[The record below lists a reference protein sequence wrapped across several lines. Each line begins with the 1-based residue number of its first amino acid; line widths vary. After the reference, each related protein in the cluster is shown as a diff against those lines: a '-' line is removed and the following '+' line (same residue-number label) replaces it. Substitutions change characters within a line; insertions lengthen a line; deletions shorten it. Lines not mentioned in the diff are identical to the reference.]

1 MLTLDQINLQNK
13 SPEQIGELLME
24 AKKAYYTGGKPI
36 MDDHTYDT
44 LEEIL
49 RQKLPNHRIF
59 SKVGHNNF
67 DTGFD
72 KKPHIMP
79 MGSQNKVTNITDLIH
94 YFNLKFNNINKL
106 SSPLAKGG
114 IEGGLIIQPKCD
126 GISVELIY
134 KNGKLVDA
142 ITRGDGQIG
151 DLITQNVVKMQNFV
165 INANNFTGSVRCE
178 IMVTKDN
185 FEKLNQQVG
194 THHDAF
200 LQNNNAIL
208 YSNPRNAASG
218 ISQRLDSKYCEYCSL
233 YAVDIFPN
241 LNTINDE
248 INLLKSLGFTTV
260 ETKLCDNFDQI
271 ENIYQEFLTDK
282 RLSYL
287 YEIDGLVIKIND
299 NKLAQSL
306 GSKNSRPKHQVAYKF
321 PASTNTSTI
330 LNITWQVGPMGAIT
344 PVAQI
349 EPIELS
355 GAIIT
360 FASLAN
366 HDLIVKKNI
375 NTGDI
380 IEVTRRGDVIPHIEK
395 VVTKVSTG
403 HISIPT
409 HCPSCKSLLVQESK
423 LIKCP
428 NTQNC
433 LPQIIGSLNLFCH
446 TLDILGL
453 SDKTI
458 EKLYTAK
465 KIITPGDFYKLKIE
479 DIAPLDNLG
488 EKSAKNIIAQIQN
501 KKSLTLKQVFDA
513 SIIPNFS
520 GARIQQLI
528 TKGFDT
534 PEKLLNLNIDNLIK
548 IKGFQ
553 ITLAQKIIDGI
564 NLRRDWI
571 MSILSQ
577 TNLAINNAKAPKL
590 QSTTFCITGTLS
602 QPRQKLIELIE
613 SNGGKFLSSVSSNTN
628 YLICNDKSNS
638 DKYVSAQK
646 LGIPIITESEF
657 SSMLS

>member
-13 SPEQIGELLME
+13 SSEAIGELLME

-59 SKVGHNNF
+59 TKIGNPNF

-72 KKPHIMP
+72 KKAHIMP

-94 YFNLKFNNINKL
+94 YFELKKININ
-106 SSPLAKGG
+106 
-114 IEGGLIIQPKCD
+114 EFVVQPKCD

-134 KNGKLVDA
+134 KKGKLIDA
-142 ITRGDGQIG
+142 ITRGDGNIG
-151 DLITQNVVKMQNFV
+151 DVITQNAVKFKNFV
-165 INANNFTGSVRCE
+165 NNIKDFSGSVRCE
-178 IMVTKDN
+178 IMVTKND
-185 FEKLNQQVG
+185 FFKLNKASG
-194 THHDAF
+194 LPTKAF
-200 LQNNNAIL
+200 K
-208 YSNPRNAASG
+208 YSNARNAAAG

-241 LNTINDE
+241 LIRVFDE
-248 INLLKSLGFTTV
+248 INLLKQLGFITV
-260 ETKLCDNFDQI
+260 ETTLCNNFDQI
-271 ENIYQEFLTDK
+271 EIIYQEFLSKK
-282 RLSYL
+282 RNDYIF
-287 YEIDGLVIKIND
+287 EIDGLVIKIND
-299 NKLAQSL
+299 NNLAQSL
-306 GSKNSRPKHQVAYKF
+306 GSKNNRPKHQVAYKF

-344 PVAQI
+344 PVAKI

-366 HDLIVKKNI
+366 HDLIIKKNI
-375 NTGDI
+375 NIGDV

-395 VVTKVSTG
+395 VVTKVTDG
-403 HISIPT
+403 HIVIPT
-409 HCPSCKSLLVQESK
+409 VCPSCHTTLIKESK
-423 LIKCP
+423 LLRCP
-428 NTQNC
+428 NTKNC

-458 EKLYTAK
+458 EKLYHAK
-465 KIITPGDFYKLKIE
+465 KIINPGDFYKLNIE

-488 EKSAKNIIAQIQN
+488 EKSAKNIITQIQN
-501 KKSLTLKQVFDA
+501 KKTLTLKQVFDA
-513 SIIPNFS
+513 AIIPNFS

-528 TKGFDT
+528 TEGYDT
-534 PEKLLNLNIDNLIK
+534 PDKLLNLNLDDLIK

-553 ITLAQKIIDGI
+553 KTLAQKIIDGI
-564 NLRRDWI
+564 NLRRNWI
-571 MSILSQ
+571 ESIL
-577 TNLAINNAKAPKL
+577 NNVSIVGTRHGVFL
-590 QSTTFCITGTLS
+590 QDKTICITGKLS
-602 QPRQKLIELIE
+602 IPRQKLIELIE
-613 SNGGKFLSSVSSNTN
+613 SNGGKFLSAVTSNTN
-628 YLICNDKSNS
+628 YLICNEKSNS
-638 DKYVSAQK
+638 DKYLSAIK
-646 LGIPIITESEF
+646 LNIPIITESEF
-657 SSMLS
+657 STLLS